1 MNLEMMMNLNTI
13 SCPFCLKEYNSKKK
27 KELDK
32 HALICEF
39 LSSKNIKE
47 DEDIENIPSPL
58 KMYKMIKE
66 LVLQNKKLQDKVN
79 DLEKM
84 IQKGPM
90 KKIDI
95 LISLNSNV
103 EKPKYL
109 YKEWLAQLTIQEE
122 DINCLI
128 SENISN
134 VSHIILLRYI
144 EECGKDNIPIMSSE
158 QKKNT
163 IYIYNIPTEIDNSS
177 PGTSPITTS
186 FLETEPRWIKID
198 PDNFMLLIKTLYQ
211 YLLKTFHFNWKEK
224 NKHINHFDDIESKIM
239 QKITNINIENY
250 NDVNNRKIF
259 NHLYNCVLKQ

>member
-1 MNLEMMMNLNTI
+1 MNLETMMNLNTI
-13 SCPFCLKEYNSKKK
+13 SCPFCLKEYSSKKK

-39 LSSKNIKE
+39 LSNKNTKE

-84 IQKGPM
+84 IQKGPV

-103 EKPKYL
+103 EKPKYT
-109 YKEWLAQLTIQEE
+109 YKEWLSQLTIQEE
-122 DINCLI
+122 DINNLI

-134 VSHIILLRYI
+134 VSNIILSRYI
-144 EECGKDNIPIMSSE
+144 EECGKENIPIMSSD
-158 QKKNT
+158 QKKNI
-163 IYIYNIPTEIDNSS
+163 IYIYNIPTEMDNSS
-177 PGTSPITTS
+177 PGTSPTTTS
-186 FLETEPRWIKID
+186 FMESEPRWIKIGSD
-198 PDNFMLLIKTLYQ
+198 DFMLLIKTLYQ
-211 YLLKTFHFNWKEK
+211 YLLRVLNFKWKETY
-224 NKHINHFDDIESKIM
+224 KHINHFDDIECKIM

-259 NHLYNCVLKQ
+259 NNLYNCVLK